1 MAEEDNVLLSNL
13 SEGILTLT
21 LNRPEALNAFS
32 RELLDALS
40 VAVEEA
46 NFSADARVV
55 IITGAPGK
63 KNSFSTGA
71 DLKERATMSEDE
83 VKRFIFKIRNTFTAV
98 EDLSK
103 PVIAAINGFA
113 FGGGLEL
120 ALACDIRVAAEDATM
135 GLTETSLAIIPG
147 GGGTQRLPRIVGV
160 SKAKELI
167 LTARRIT
174 AAEAL
179 AIGLVNRVGPG
190 GQLLHAC
197 RQIAAE
203 IAQNGPIAIRQ
214 AKFAITKGMDASL
227 EVALNIESNAYWHCI
242 PTEDRLEGLKA
253 FKEKRKPVYKGR

>member
-1 MAEEDNVLLSNL
+1 MAEDNVLKSDL

-21 LNRPEALNAFS
+21 LNRPEALNSFS

-40 VAVEEA
+40 AAVEEA

-55 IITGAPGK
+55 IITWAQGK
-63 KNSFSTGA
+63 KASFSTGA

-120 ALACDIRVAAEDATM
+120 AMACDIRVAAEDAAM

-147 GGGTQRLPRIVGV
+147 GGGTQRLPRIVGIA
-160 SKAKELI
+160 KAKELI
-167 LTARRIT
+167 LTARRIS
-174 AAEAL
+174 AGEAL
-179 AIGLVNRVGPG
+179 AIGLVNRVVPG
-190 GQLLHAC
+190 GRLLDAC
-197 RQIAAE
+197 RELAAE

-214 AKFAITKGMDASL
+214 AKFAITKGMDAPL

>member
-1 MAEEDNVLLSNL
+1 MAEDNVLKSDL

-21 LNRPEALNAFS
+21 LNRPEALNSFS
-32 RELLDALS
+32 RELLDALRA
-40 VAVEEA
+40 AVEEA

-55 IITGAPGK
+55 IITGAQGK
-63 KNSFSTGA
+63 KASFSTGA

-83 VKRFIFKIRNTFTAV
+83 VKRFIFKIRNTFTAI

-120 ALACDIRVAAEDATM
+120 AMACDIRVAAEDAAM

-147 GGGTQRLPRIVGV
+147 GGGTQRLPRIVGIA
-160 SKAKELI
+160 KAKELI

-174 AAEAL
+174 AGEAL
-179 AIGLVNRVGPG
+179 AIGLVNRVVPG
-190 GQLLHAC
+190 ERLLDAC
-197 RQIAAE
+197 RELAAE

-214 AKFAITKGMDASL
+214 AKFAITKGMDAPL